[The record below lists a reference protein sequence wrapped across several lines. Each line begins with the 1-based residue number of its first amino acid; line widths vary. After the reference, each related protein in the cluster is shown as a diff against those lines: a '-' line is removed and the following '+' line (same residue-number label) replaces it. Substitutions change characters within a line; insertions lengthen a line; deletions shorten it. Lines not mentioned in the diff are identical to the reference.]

1 MFRKAMAA
9 LVAGSS
15 MLAACTQVEHS
26 TTVAIA
32 GGSHIRLT
40 MLGQTFAQAED
51 NRYVVTESG
60 LTTFRRGGR
69 NFVRWQF
76 SIRVKQ
82 PTPLADIKIEEVS
95 GNAPVLILKDR
106 QPRVD
111 NTGSWTK
118 QSSLLPANP
127 QALPW
132 LYDPATT
139 LRIFRVA
146 ITDVSGHTSVL
157 YQPANFNHKAK
168 EAIRFQM
175 GPEIPG

>member
-1 MFRKAMAA
+1 MAA
-9 LVAGSS
+9 LVAGCS
-15 MLAACTQVEHS
+15 MLAACTHVEHS
-26 TTVAIA
+26 TTVPIA

-40 MLGQTFAQAED
+40 MLGGTFAQAED
-51 NRYVVTESG
+51 DRYVVTESG

-95 GNAPVLILKDR
+95 STAPVVILEDR
-106 QPRVD
+106 QPQLD
-111 NTGSWTK
+111 HTYWTK
-118 QSSLLPANP
+118 LSSLVPANP

-132 LYDPATT
+132 LYNPETT
-139 LRIFRVA
+139 LRIFRVT
-146 ITDVSGHTSVL
+146 ITDVGGHTAVL